1 MWEILSKFL
10 KNEILDKN
18 EFLQQTYDFE
28 AADAESTP
36 FASITPSANE
46 SEYHSTN
53 ENERVYAFLVRL
65 YVLRK
70 SGEGNEKD
78 AEDAMR
84 QLVDSVIDDLD
95 KNERLNGLDTK
106 TGYCFIL
113 MEAAPSAWGY
123 AGRAN
128 MYRVA
133 EITLN
138 IRYLVDVDAIS

>member
-10 KNEILDKN
+10 KEQILDLN
-18 EFLQQTYDFE
+18 EFLQTTYDFE
-28 AADAESTP
+28 IANTDSTP

-53 ENERVYAFLVRL
+53 ENERVYAFLIRL
-65 YVLRK
+65 YVMRG
-70 SGEGNEKD
+70 SGAGNEKD

-84 QLVDSVIDDLD
+84 QLVDSVLDDLD
-95 KNERLNGLDTK
+95 KNDRLNGLDTK

-123 AGRAN
+123 AGREN
-128 MYRVA
+128 MFRVA
-133 EITLN
+133 EILLN
-138 IRYLVDVDAIS
+138 IRYTVDVDAIS